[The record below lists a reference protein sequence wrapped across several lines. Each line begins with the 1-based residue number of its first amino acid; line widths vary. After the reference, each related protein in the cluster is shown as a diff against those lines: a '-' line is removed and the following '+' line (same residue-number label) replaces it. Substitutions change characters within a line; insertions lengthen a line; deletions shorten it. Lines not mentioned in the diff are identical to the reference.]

1 MTLKEYLETLSK
13 EKLISLLMDLSGT
26 NTEVRNYLTEK
37 WNTIQIQLKQNEK
50 QTLSSDTLLHQTHSI
65 NRQSSPQ
72 EKINLF
78 KTLFSGRQDVFA
90 LRWFNAK
97 SNKSGYSP
105 VCGNKWLSG
114 KCDLKKYSCATCP
127 YKLPVALTDNYI
139 YNHLAGKDEFCRDV
153 IGLYPLMEGNFCRFL
168 AMDFDAHAP
177 KAQMSITSSHANGA
191 IATYSHAPKEQDVWK
206 DDILAVHKT
215 FSDFGINSYIEISR
229 SGNGGH
235 LWIFFEET
243 ISARLARNLGTA
255 IIKAAMQ
262 NRHSISFESFD
273 RFFPNQDEIPKGG
286 YGNLIALPLQ
296 GRAVK
301 EGHSVFVDESF
312 IPYEDQW
319 AFLSSV
325 QTVSER
331 VVKKTISEIENTLT
345 DFIEKDE
352 SENTTKKNY
361 LTYNISQENK
371 ESLNQSDFS
380 TTVKIILSN
389 YIQIQKNGI
398 SEKALGVLRRTAVIL
413 NPEYFKNLRMH
424 LPLYN
429 IPRYIDCSKENE
441 DYLLL
446 PRGNLS
452 KVIEKIEEAKVEYE
466 ITDER
471 ETGQEIDLHFNA
483 ELYDE
488 QKDALKELLK
498 EDVGIL
504 SAGTGFGKTVVASS
518 LIAKRKINTLI
529 LVQSHALLEQ
539 WKKAIKQFL
548 DFTPGTIAAGKD
560 KSNGIVDIAIVN
572 SLIEKGSDEVRP
584 RSYKYGMLIV
594 DECHH
599 VSAFSTENLV
609 SSFKAKYVYG
619 LTATPIRRDG
629 HQKIIFYQCG
639 SVLYSTTTKQM
650 NEAQNFSHYFI
661 PRFSSFHYVPELAE
675 SDSKNPSINQY
686 YGKLIA
692 NSARN
697 NLIIEDVKN
706 AVLQGRTPLI
716 LSERI
721 EQLNL
726 LHEQLS
732 DSAQN
737 VIFITGHGT
746 QKQKKEVLEKLR
758 AIPSDE
764 SLIILA
770 TGKYAGEG
778 FDYPRIDTLMLAMPF
793 SWKGTLAQ
801 YCGRLH
807 RNFAGKNEV
816 QIYDYVDYR
825 IPVFDRMYQNR
836 LKGYK
841 HLGYSIK
848 PNTSDNVETNTQSKL
863 YSVEDY
869 KSDFQK
875 DILSAT
881 SKIIISVPYLSK
893 NEVQDFVLTTTP
905 LLVKGVNI
913 KILLRNPDDESKQK
927 KLEPCISMLENFGV
941 KVIEQENVSQKIS
954 IIDEKILWYGNI
966 NFLGYTENEECCM
979 RIVDN
984 KIASE
989 IDEEVLNA
997 R

>member
-1 MTLKEYLETLSK
+1 MDLKEYFTTLSK
-13 EKLISLLMDLSGT
+13 ENLISLLMDLADI
-26 NTEVRNYLTEK
+26 NKEVRSYLTEK
-37 WNTIQIQLKQNEK
+37 QNALPV
-50 QTLSSDTLLHQTHSI
+50 LSEQNKPILPVADTLFNSTPAI
-65 NRQSSPQ
+65 NRHSTPQ
-72 EKINLF
+72 QKIDLF
-78 KTLFSGRQDVFA
+78 KSLFSGRQDVFA
-90 LRWFNAK
+90 LRWFNPK

-105 VCGNKWLSG
+105 VCRNKWLSG

-127 YKLPVALTDNYI
+127 FKLPVALTDNYI
-139 YNHLAGKDEFCRDV
+139 YNHLAGRDEFSRDV
-153 IGLYPLMEGNFCRFL
+153 IGLYPLIDGNLCKFL
-168 AMDFDAHAP
+168 AMDFD
-177 KAQMSITSSHANGA
+177 SHATKNQLA
-191 IATYSHAPKEQDVWK
+191 WR

-215 FSDFGINSYIEISR
+215 YSDFGINSYIEISR

-235 LWIFFEET
+235 LWIFFEEN
-243 ISARLARNLGTA
+243 ISTRLARNLGTA

-262 NRHSISFESFD
+262 KRHSIPFESFD

-301 EGHSVFVDESF
+301 EGHSVFVNESF

-325 QTVSER
+325 QKISER
-331 VVKKTISEIENTLT
+331 LVRKTINEIEKSLP
-345 DFIEKDE
+345 DFVEKDE
-352 SENTTKKNY
+352 SENETKKIN
-361 LTYNISQENK
+361 TTIISQENK

-380 TTVKIILSN
+380 ALVKIVLSN
-389 YIQIQKNGI
+389 YVQIQKTGI
-398 SEKALGVLRRTAVIL
+398 SEKALGVLRRTAVFL

-429 IPRYIDCSKENE
+429 IPRYIDCSKEND

-446 PRGNLS
+446 PRGNLP
-452 KVIEKIEEAKVEYE
+452 KVIEKLEEANAKYE
-466 ITDER
+466 ITDKR
-471 ETGQEIDLHFNA
+471 ETGQKIDLQFTGK
-483 ELYDE
+483 LYDE
-488 QKDALKELLK
+488 QKDALKALLK

-504 SAGTGFGKTVVASS
+504 SAGTGFGKTVVASA
-518 LIAKRKINTLI
+518 LIAERNVNTLI

-548 DFTPGTIAAGKD
+548 DITPGTIAAGKN
-560 KSNGIVDIAIVN
+560 KSTGIVDIAIVN
-572 SLIEKGSDEVRP
+572 SLIEKGSDELRH

-609 SSFKAKYVYG
+609 ASFKAKYVYG

-650 NEAQNFSHYFI
+650 NAAQDFAHYFI
-661 PRFSSFHYVPELAE
+661 PRFSSFHYVPELTE
-675 SDSKNPSINQY
+675 SKNPSINQY
-686 YGKLIA
+686 YEKLIS
-692 NSARN
+692 NSTRN
-697 NLIIEDVKN
+697 ELIIADVKN
-706 AVLQGRTPLI
+706 AVKEGRTPLI

-721 EQLNL
+721 EHLNIL
-726 LHEQLS
+726 YEKLS

-737 VIFITGHGT
+737 VIFITGRGT
-746 QKQKKEVLEKLR
+746 QKQKNETLEKLK
-758 AIPSDE
+758 AVPADE

-816 QIYDYVDYR
+816 QIFDYVDYR

-848 PNTSDNVETNTQSKL
+848 QNISENTEIQTESKL
-863 YSVEDY
+863 YSAEDY

-875 DILSAT
+875 DILSAA

-893 NEVQDFVLTTTP
+893 SDVQNFVLSTTT
-905 LLVKGVNI
+905 LLVKGVSI
-913 KILLRNPDDESKQK
+913 QIIVRKQEDEAKRK
-927 KLEPCISMLENFGV
+927 KSEPCIEMFENIGIR
-941 KVIEQENVSQKIS
+941 VIEQENISQKIS
-954 IIDEKILWYGNI
+954 IIDEKIIWYGNI

-989 IDEEVLNA
+989 IESEILKF
-997 R
+997 

>member
-1 MTLKEYLETLSK
+1 MELKEYLETLSK
-13 EKLISLLMDLSGT
+13 ENLISLLMDLSDT
-26 NTEVRNYLTEK
+26 NTGVRNYLTEK
-37 WNTIQIQLKQNEK
+37 QNALQTQPEQNKSTISA
-50 QTLSSDTLLHQTHSI
+50 TDTLFNLAHII

-78 KTLFSGRQDVFA
+78 KSLFSGRQDVFA

-97 SNKSGYSP
+97 TNKSGYSP

-127 YKLPVALTDNYI
+127 YKLSVALTDNYI
-139 YNHLAGKDEFCRDV
+139 YNHLAGKDELCRDV
-153 IGLYPLMEGNFCRFL
+153 IGLYPLMDGNLCKFL
-168 AMDFDAHAP
+168 AMDFDSH
-177 KAQMSITSSHANGA
+177 SSTNQ
-191 IATYSHAPKEQDVWK
+191 TVWK
-206 DDILAVHKT
+206 DNMLAVHKT
-215 FSDFGINSYIEISR
+215 FSDVGINSYIEISR

-243 ISARLARNLGTA
+243 IPARLARNLGTA

-262 NRHSISFESFD
+262 KRHSIPFESFD

-325 QTVSER
+325 QKVSER
-331 VVKKTISEIENTLT
+331 VVRKTISEIENTLT
-345 DFIEKDE
+345 DFVEKDE
-352 SENTTKKNY
+352 SENTNKKNY
-361 LTYNISQENK
+361 LTNGLSHETK

-380 TTVKIILSN
+380 SVVKIVLSN
-389 YIQIQKNGI
+389 YIQILKSGI
-398 SEKALGVLRRTAVIL
+398 SEKALGVLRRTAVFL

-429 IPRYIDCSKENE
+429 IPRYIDCSKENQN
-441 DYLLL
+441 YLLL

-452 KVIEKIEEAKVEYE
+452 KVIEKIKEAKSEYN

-471 ETGQEIDLHFNA
+471 ETGQEINLHFNA

-518 LIAKRKINTLI
+518 LISERKTNTLI

-560 KSNGIVDIAIVN
+560 KSTGIVDIAIVN
-572 SLIEKGSDEVRP
+572 SLIEKGSDEERP
-584 RSYKYGMLIV
+584 RSYKYGMLII

-609 SSFKAKYVYG
+609 SSFKAKFVYG

-650 NEAQNFSHYFI
+650 NETQNFSHYFI
-661 PRFSSFHYVPELAE
+661 PRFSSFHYVQELTE

-686 YGKLIA
+686 YEKLIA

-706 AVLQGRTPLI
+706 AVLQGRTPLV

-721 EQLNL
+721 EHLNL

-737 VIFITGHGT
+737 VILITGRGT

-758 AIPSDE
+758 AVPTDE

-793 SWKGTLAQ
+793 SWKGTLSQ

-816 QIYDYVDYR
+816 QIFDYVDYR

-848 PNTSDNVETNTQSKL
+848 PNTSDNVETNTESKL
-863 YSVEDY
+863 YSAEDY

-893 NEVQDFVLTTTP
+893 SEVQDFVLSSTA
-905 LLVKGVNI
+905 LLEKGVNI
-913 KILLRNPDDESKQK
+913 QIFLHNPDDESKQK
-927 KLEPCISMLENFGV
+927 KLEPCIRMLENIGIN
-941 KVIEQENVSQKIS
+941 VIERENVSQKIT

-979 RIVDN
+979 RIVDD

-989 IDEEVLNA
+989 IEVEVLNV
-997 R
+997 

>member
-1 MTLKEYLETLSK
+1 MS
-13 EKLISLLMDLSGT
+13 
-26 NTEVRNYLTEK
+26 
-37 WNTIQIQLKQNEK
+37 
-50 QTLSSDTLLHQTHSI
+50 
-65 NRQSSPQ
+65 
-72 EKINLF
+72 
-78 KTLFSGRQDVFA
+78 
-90 LRWFNAK
+90 
-97 SNKSGYSP
+97 
-105 VCGNKWLSG
+105 
-114 KCDLKKYSCATCP
+114 
-127 YKLPVALTDNYI
+127 LTDNYI
-139 YNHLAGKDEFCRDV
+139 YSHLAGKDEFCRDV
-153 IGLYPLMEGNFCRFL
+153 IGLYPLMEGNLCKFL
-168 AMDFDAHAP
+168 AMDFD
-177 KAQMSITSSHANGA
+177 SHATKNQLA
-191 IATYSHAPKEQDVWK
+191 WR

-215 FSDFGINSYIEISR
+215 YSDFGINSYIEISR

-235 LWIFFEET
+235 LWIFFEEN
-243 ISARLARNLGTA
+243 ISTRLARNLGTA

-262 NRHSISFESFD
+262 KRHSIPFESFD

-301 EGHSVFVDESF
+301 EGHSVFVNESF

-319 AFLSSV
+319 LFLSSIKK
-325 QTVSER
+325 VSER
-331 VVKKTISEIENTLT
+331 VVRSTISGIEKSLP
-345 DFIEKDE
+345 DFVEKDE
-352 SENTTKKNY
+352 SENETKKIN
-361 LTYNISQENK
+361 TTISSQENK

-380 TTVKIILSN
+380 DTVKIVLSN
-389 YIQIQKNGI
+389 CVQISKKGS
-398 SEKALGVLRRTAVIL
+398 SEKALGVLRRTAVFL

-429 IPRYIDCSKENE
+429 IPRYIDCSKEND

-446 PRGNLS
+446 PRGNLP
-452 KVIEKIEEAKVEYE
+452 KVIEKLEEANAKYE

-471 ETGQEIDLHFNA
+471 ETGQKIDLQFTGK
-483 ELYDE
+483 LYDE
-488 QKDALKELLK
+488 QKDALKALLK

-504 SAGTGFGKTVVASS
+504 SAGTGFGKTVVASA
-518 LIAKRKINTLI
+518 LIAERNVNTLI

-548 DFTPGTIAAGKD
+548 DITPGTIAAGKD
-560 KSNGIVDIAIVN
+560 KSTGIVDIAIVN
-572 SLIEKGSDEVRP
+572 SLIEKGSDELRH

-609 SSFKAKYVYG
+609 ASFKAKYVYG

-650 NEAQNFSHYFI
+650 NAAQDFAHYFI
-661 PRFSSFHYVPELAE
+661 PRFSSFHYVPELTE
-675 SDSKNPSINQY
+675 SKNPSINQY
-686 YGKLIA
+686 YEKLIS
-692 NSARN
+692 NSTRN
-697 NLIIEDVKN
+697 ELIIADVKN
-706 AVLQGRTPLI
+706 AVKDGRTPLI

-721 EQLNL
+721 EHLNIL
-726 LHEQLS
+726 YEKLS
-732 DSAQN
+732 NSAQN
-737 VIFITGHGT
+737 VIFITGRGT
-746 QKQKKEVLEKLR
+746 QKQKNETLEKLK
-758 AIPSDE
+758 AVPADE

-816 QIYDYVDYR
+816 QIFDYVDYR

-848 PNTSDNVETNTQSKL
+848 QNISENTEIQTESKL
-863 YSVEDY
+863 YSAEDY

-875 DILSAT
+875 DILSAA

-893 NEVQDFVLTTTP
+893 SNVQNFVLSSTT
-905 LLVKGVNI
+905 LLVKGVSI
-913 KILLRNPDDESKQK
+913 QIIVRKQEDEAKRK
-927 KLEPCISMLENFGV
+927 KSEPCIEMFENIGIR
-941 KVIEQENVSQKIS
+941 VIEQENISQKIT
-954 IIDEKILWYGNI
+954 IIDERIIWYGNI
-966 NFLGYTENEECCM
+966 NFLGYAENEECCM

-984 KIASE
+984 IIASE
-989 IDEEVLNA
+989 IESEILKL
-997 R
+997 

>member
-1 MTLKEYLETLSK
+1 M
-13 EKLISLLMDLSGT
+13 
-26 NTEVRNYLTEK
+26 
-37 WNTIQIQLKQNEK
+37 
-50 QTLSSDTLLHQTHSI
+50 
-65 NRQSSPQ
+65 
-72 EKINLF
+72 
-78 KTLFSGRQDVFA
+78 
-90 LRWFNAK
+90 
-97 SNKSGYSP
+97 
-105 VCGNKWLSG
+105 
-114 KCDLKKYSCATCP
+114 KKYYCATCP
-127 YKLPVALTDNYI
+127 FKLPVSLTDNYI
-139 YNHLAGKDEFCRDV
+139 YSHLAGKDEFCRDV
-153 IGLYPLMEGNFCRFL
+153 IGLYPLMEGNLCKFL
-168 AMDFDAHAP
+168 AMDFD
-177 KAQMSITSSHANGA
+177 SHATKNQLA
-191 IATYSHAPKEQDVWK
+191 WR

-215 FSDFGINSYIEISR
+215 YSDFGINSYIEISR

-235 LWIFFEET
+235 LWIFFEEI
-243 ISARLARNLGTA
+243 ISTRLARNLGTA

-262 NRHSISFESFD
+262 KRHSIPFESFD

-301 EGHSVFVDESF
+301 EGHSVFVNESF

-319 AFLSSV
+319 LFLSSIKK
-325 QTVSER
+325 VSER
-331 VVKKTISEIENTLT
+331 VVRSTISGIEKSLP
-345 DFIEKDE
+345 DFVEKDE
-352 SENTTKKNY
+352 SENETKKIN
-361 LTYNISQENK
+361 TTISSQENK

-380 TTVKIILSN
+380 DTVKIVLSN
-389 YIQIQKNGI
+389 CVQISKKGS
-398 SEKALGVLRRTAVIL
+398 SEKALGVLRRTAVFL

-429 IPRYIDCSKENE
+429 IPRYIDCSKEND

-446 PRGNLS
+446 PRGNLP
-452 KVIEKIEEAKVEYE
+452 KVIEKLEEANAKYE

-471 ETGQEIDLHFNA
+471 ETGQKIDLQFTGK
-483 ELYDE
+483 LYDE
-488 QKDALKELLK
+488 QKDALKALLK

-504 SAGTGFGKTVVASS
+504 SAGTGFGKTVVASA
-518 LIAKRKINTLI
+518 LIAERNVNTLI

-548 DFTPGTIAAGKD
+548 DITPGTIAAGKD
-560 KSNGIVDIAIVN
+560 KSTGIVDIAIVN
-572 SLIEKGSDEVRP
+572 SLIEKGSDELRH

-609 SSFKAKYVYG
+609 ASFKAKYVYG

-650 NEAQNFSHYFI
+650 NEAQNFAHYFI
-661 PRFSSFHYVPELAE
+661 PRFSSFHYVPELTE
-675 SDSKNPSINQY
+675 SKNPSINQY
-686 YGKLIA
+686 YEKLIS
-692 NSARN
+692 NSTRN
-697 NLIIEDVKN
+697 ELIIADVKN
-706 AVLQGRTPLI
+706 AVKDGRTPLI

-721 EQLNL
+721 EHLNIL
-726 LHEQLS
+726 YEKLS
-732 DSAQN
+732 NSAQN
-737 VIFITGHGT
+737 VIFITGRGT
-746 QKQKKEVLEKLR
+746 QKQKNETLEKLK
-758 AIPSDE
+758 AVPADE

-816 QIYDYVDYR
+816 QIFDYVDYR

-848 PNTSDNVETNTQSKL
+848 QNISENTEIQTESKL
-863 YSVEDY
+863 YSAEDY

-875 DILSAT
+875 DILSAA

-893 NEVQDFVLTTTP
+893 SNVQNFVLSSTT
-905 LLVKGVNI
+905 LLVKGVSI
-913 KILLRNPDDESKQK
+913 QIIVRKQEDEAKRK
-927 KLEPCISMLENFGV
+927 KSEPCIEMFENIGI
-941 KVIEQENVSQKIS
+941 KVIEQENISQKIT
-954 IIDEKILWYGNI
+954 IIDERIIWYGNI
-966 NFLGYTENEECCM
+966 NFLGYAENEECCM

-984 KIASE
+984 IIASE
-989 IDEEVLNA
+989 IESEILKL
-997 R
+997 

>member
-1 MTLKEYLETLSK
+1 MDLKEYLQSLSK
-13 EKLISLLMDLSGT
+13 ENLISLLMDLSDSNAT
-26 NTEVRNYLTEK
+26 VKKYLTEK
-37 WNTIQIQLKQNEK
+37 QKSLQAQPVQNEL
-50 QTLSSDTLLHQTHSI
+50 LSLTTDSRFNQTHII
-65 NRQSSPQ
+65 NRQSSTQ

-78 KTLFSGRQDVFA
+78 KSLFSGRQDVFA

-114 KCDLKKYSCATCP
+114 KCDLKKYSCTTCP
-127 YKLPVALTDNYI
+127 YKLPVDLTDNYI
-139 YNHLAGKDEFCRDV
+139 YNHLAGKDEYCRDV
-153 IGLYPLMEGNFCRFL
+153 IGLYPLMEGNLCNFL
-168 AMDFDAHAP
+168 AMDFDSHTQ
-177 KAQMSITSSHANGA
+177 KNSIS
-191 IATYSHAPKEQDVWK
+191 WK
-206 DDILAVHKT
+206 DDILAVNKT
-215 FSDFGINSYIEISR
+215 FSVFGINSYIEISR

-235 LWIFFEET
+235 LWIFFDET
-243 ISARLARNLGTA
+243 ISARIVRNLGTA

-262 NRHSISFESFD
+262 KRHSIPFESFD

-286 YGNLIALPLQ
+286 HGNLIALPLQ

-325 QTVSER
+325 QKISER
-331 VVKKTISEIENTLT
+331 VVRKTISEIENSLT
-345 DFIEKDE
+345 DFVEKDE
-352 SENTTKKNY
+352 SENSTKKNY
-361 LTYNISQENK
+361 LTNGLSHETK

-380 TTVKIILSN
+380 TTVKIVLSN

-398 SEKALGVLRRTAVIL
+398 SEKALGVLRRTAVFL

-446 PRGNLS
+446 PRGNLF
-452 KVIEKIEEAKVEYE
+452 KVIEKIEEAKCEYE

-471 ETGQEIDLHFNA
+471 ETGQEIDLHFNE

-488 QKDALKELLK
+488 QKAALKELLK

-518 LIAKRKINTLI
+518 LIAERKTNTLI

-539 WKKAIKQFL
+539 WKKAMKQFL

-560 KSNGIVDIAIVN
+560 KSTGIVDIAIVN
-572 SLIEKGSDEVRP
+572 SLIEKGSDEVKP

-650 NEAQNFSHYFI
+650 NEAQDFSHNFI

-686 YGKLIA
+686 YEKLIA

-697 NLIIEDVKN
+697 ELIIEDVKK
-706 AVLQGRTPLI
+706 AVKENRTPLV

-721 EQLNL
+721 EHLKL
-726 LHEQLS
+726 LYKKLS
-732 DSAQN
+732 ASARN
-737 VIFITGHGT
+737 VIFITGRGT

-758 AIPSDE
+758 AVPIDE

-778 FDYPRIDTLMLAMPF
+778 FDYPRIDTLMLVMPF

-816 QIYDYVDYR
+816 QIFDYVDYR

-848 PNTSDNVETNTQSKL
+848 PNTSENVDTNSESKL
-863 YSVEDY
+863 YSTEDY
-869 KSDFQK
+869 KSYFQK

-893 NEVQDFVLTTTP
+893 TEVQDFVLSCTA

-913 KILLRNPDDESKQK
+913 QILLRNPDDESKQK
-927 KLEPCISMLENFGV
+927 KLDPCIKILENIGV
-941 KVIEQENVSQKIS
+941 KVIERENVSQKIT

-989 IDEEVLNA
+989 IEAEVLGSSTQPSDI
-997 R
+997 

>member
-1 MTLKEYLETLSK
+1 MELKDYLETLSK
-13 EKLISLLMDLSGT
+13 EDLISLLKDLSDT
-26 NTEVRNYLTEK
+26 NPSVKNYLSE
-37 WNTIQIQLKQNEK
+37 KQNAF
-50 QTLSSDTLLHQTHSI
+50 QTQQDQNETILPSTDTLFYQSHII

-78 KTLFSGRQDVFA
+78 KSLFSGREDVFA

-127 YKLPVALTDNYI
+127 FKLPVALTDNHI
-139 YNHLAGKDEFCRDV
+139 YNHLAGRDEFCRDV
-153 IGLYPLMEGNFCRFL
+153 IGLYPLMEGNLCKFL
-168 AMDFDAHAP
+168 VMDFD
-177 KAQMSITSSHANGA
+177 SHATKNHP
-191 IATYSHAPKEQDVWK
+191 TWK

-235 LWIFFEET
+235 LWIFFEEN

-255 IIKAAMQ
+255 IIKASMQ
-262 NRHSISFESFD
+262 KRHSIPFESFD
-273 RFFPNQDEIPKGG
+273 RFFPNQDETPKGE

-301 EGHSVFVDESF
+301 VGYSLFVNESF
-312 IPYEDQW
+312 VPYEDQW

-325 QTVSER
+325 QKISEKLVR
-331 VVKKTISEIENTLT
+331 KTINEIEKSLP
-345 DFIEKDE
+345 DFVERDE
-352 SENTTKKNY
+352 SEYLQKKS
-361 LTYNISQENK
+361 NITNSISSDNK
-371 ESLNQSDFS
+371 ESLSQSDFS
-380 TTVKIILSN
+380 STVKIILSN
-389 YIQIQKNGI
+389 YVKIRKNGV
-398 SEKALGVLRRTAVIL
+398 SEKALGVLRRTAVFL

-429 IPRYIDCSKENE
+429 IPRYIDCSKEND

-446 PRGNLS
+446 PRGNLP
-452 KVIEKIEEAKVEYE
+452 KVIEKIEEANAKYE

-471 ETGQEIDLHFNA
+471 EIGQEINLHFIA

-488 QKDALKELLK
+488 QNDALKALLEK
-498 EDVGIL
+498 DAGIL

-518 LIAKRKINTLI
+518 LIAERKTNTLI

-560 KSNGIVDIAIVN
+560 KSTGIVDIAIVN
-572 SLIEKGSDEVRP
+572 SLIEKGSDEVKP

-609 SSFKAKYVYG
+609 ASFKAKYVYG

-650 NEAQNFSHYFI
+650 NEAQDFAHYFI
-661 PRFSSFHYVPELAE
+661 PRFSSFHYVPELTD

-686 YGKLIA
+686 YEKLIS
-692 NSARN
+692 NSVRN
-697 NLIIEDVKN
+697 ELIIEDVKN
-706 AVLQGRTPLI
+706 AVKTGRTPLI

-721 EQLNL
+721 EHLYL
-726 LHEQLS
+726 LYEQLA

-737 VIFITGHGT
+737 VILITGRGT
-746 QKQKKEVLEKLR
+746 QKQKNEILEKLR
-758 AIPSDE
+758 AVPSDE

-816 QIYDYVDYR
+816 QIFDYVDYR

-836 LKGYK
+836 LKGYN

-848 PNTSDNVETNTQSKL
+848 PNISENAETATESKL
-863 YSVEDY
+863 YSAEDY
-869 KSDFQK
+869 KSDFNK

-893 NEVQDFVLTTTP
+893 AEVQDFVLSSTA
-905 LLVKGVNI
+905 LLVKGANI
-913 KILLRNPDDESKQK
+913 QILVRKQDDEAKQK
-927 KLEPCISMLENFGV
+927 KIDPCIKMLENIGI
-941 KVIEQENVSQKIS
+941 KVIEQENASQKIA

-989 IDEEVLNA
+989 IEVEILK
-997 R
+997 

>member
-1 MTLKEYLETLSK
+1 M
-13 EKLISLLMDLSGT
+13 
-26 NTEVRNYLTEK
+26 
-37 WNTIQIQLKQNEK
+37 
-50 QTLSSDTLLHQTHSI
+50 
-65 NRQSSPQ
+65 
-72 EKINLF
+72 
-78 KTLFSGRQDVFA
+78 
-90 LRWFNAK
+90 
-97 SNKSGYSP
+97 
-105 VCGNKWLSG
+105 
-114 KCDLKKYSCATCP
+114 KKYYCATCP
-127 YKLPVALTDNYI
+127 FKLPVSLTDNYI
-139 YNHLAGKDEFCRDV
+139 YSHLAGKDEFCRDV
-153 IGLYPLMEGNFCRFL
+153 IGLYPLMEGNLCKFL
-168 AMDFDAHAP
+168 AMDFD
-177 KAQMSITSSHANGA
+177 SHATKNQLA
-191 IATYSHAPKEQDVWK
+191 WR

-215 FSDFGINSYIEISR
+215 YSDFGINSYIEISR

-235 LWIFFEET
+235 LWIFFEEI
-243 ISARLARNLGTA
+243 ISTRLARNLGTA

-262 NRHSISFESFD
+262 KRHSIPFESFD

-301 EGHSVFVDESF
+301 EGHSVFVNESF

-319 AFLSSV
+319 LFLSSIKK
-325 QTVSER
+325 VSER
-331 VVKKTISEIENTLT
+331 VVRSTISGIEKSLP
-345 DFIEKDE
+345 DFVEKDE
-352 SENTTKKNY
+352 SENETKKIN
-361 LTYNISQENK
+361 TTISSQENK

-380 TTVKIILSN
+380 DTVKIVLSN
-389 YIQIQKNGI
+389 CVQISKKGS
-398 SEKALGVLRRTAVIL
+398 SEKALGVLRRTAVFL

-429 IPRYIDCSKENE
+429 IPRYIDCSKEND

-446 PRGNLS
+446 PRGNLP
-452 KVIEKIEEAKVEYE
+452 KVIEKLEEANAKYE

-471 ETGQEIDLHFNA
+471 ETGQKIDLQFTGK
-483 ELYDE
+483 LYDE
-488 QKDALKELLK
+488 QKDALKALLK

-504 SAGTGFGKTVVASS
+504 SAGTGFGKTVVASA
-518 LIAKRKINTLI
+518 LIAERNVNTLI

-548 DFTPGTIAAGKD
+548 DITPGTIAAGKD
-560 KSNGIVDIAIVN
+560 KSTGIVDIAIVN
-572 SLIEKGSDEVRP
+572 SLIEKGSDELRH

-609 SSFKAKYVYG
+609 ASFKAKYVYG

-650 NEAQNFSHYFI
+650 NAAQDFAHYFI
-661 PRFSSFHYVPELAE
+661 PRFSSFHYVPELTE
-675 SDSKNPSINQY
+675 SKNPSINQY
-686 YGKLIA
+686 YEKLIS
-692 NSARN
+692 NSTRN
-697 NLIIEDVKN
+697 ELIIADVKN
-706 AVLQGRTPLI
+706 AVKDGRTPLI

-721 EQLNL
+721 EHLNIL
-726 LHEQLS
+726 YEKLS
-732 DSAQN
+732 NSAQN
-737 VIFITGHGT
+737 VIFITGRGT
-746 QKQKKEVLEKLR
+746 QKQKNETLEKLK
-758 AIPSDE
+758 AVPADE

-816 QIYDYVDYR
+816 QIFDYVDYR

-848 PNTSDNVETNTQSKL
+848 QNISENTEIQTESKL
-863 YSVEDY
+863 YSAEDY

-875 DILSAT
+875 DILSAA

-893 NEVQDFVLTTTP
+893 SNVQNFVLSSTT
-905 LLVKGVNI
+905 LLVKGVSI
-913 KILLRNPDDESKQK
+913 QIIVRKQEDEAKRK
-927 KLEPCISMLENFGV
+927 KSEPCIEMFENIGI
-941 KVIEQENVSQKIS
+941 KVIEQENISQKIT
-954 IIDEKILWYGNI
+954 IIDERIIWYGNI
-966 NFLGYTENEECCM
+966 NFLGYAENEECCM

-984 KIASE
+984 IIASE
-989 IDEEVLNA
+989 IESEILKL
-997 R
+997 

>member
-1 MTLKEYLETLSK
+1 MELKDYLETLSK
-13 EKLISLLMDLSGT
+13 EDLISLLKDLSDT
-26 NTEVRNYLTEK
+26 NPSVKNFLSE
-37 WNTIQIQLKQNEK
+37 KQNAF
-50 QTLSSDTLLHQTHSI
+50 QTQQDQNETILPSTDTLFNQPHII

-78 KTLFSGRQDVFA
+78 KSLFSGREDVFA

-105 VCGNKWLSG
+105 VCGNKWASG
-114 KCDLKKYSCATCP
+114 KCDLKKYSCVTCP
-127 YKLPVALTDNYI
+127 FKLPVALTDNHI
-139 YNHLAGKDEFCRDV
+139 YNHLAGRDEFCRDV
-153 IGLYPLMEGNFCRFL
+153 IGLYPLMEGNLCKFL

-191 IATYSHAPKEQDVWK
+191 IATYAHAPKNQPAWK
-206 DDILAVHKT
+206 DDILTVHKT

-235 LWIFFEET
+235 LWIFFEEN

-255 IIKAAMQ
+255 IIKASMQ
-262 NRHSISFESFD
+262 KRHSIPFESFD
-273 RFFPNQDEIPKGG
+273 RFFPNQDEIPKDG

-296 GRAVK
+296 GKSVK
-301 EGHSVFVDESF
+301 EGHSIFVDERF
-312 IPYEDQW
+312 VPYEDQW
-319 AFLSSV
+319 AFLSSI
-325 QTVSER
+325 QKVSER
-331 VVKKTISEIENTLT
+331 IVRSTISGIEKSLP
-345 DFIEKDE
+345 DFVEKDE
-352 SENTTKKNY
+352 SENETKRINTTI
-361 LTYNISQENK
+361 ISQENK
-371 ESLNQSDFS
+371 ESLNQSDFPA
-380 TTVKIILSN
+380 TVKIVLSN
-389 YIQIQKNGI
+389 YVQISTNGI
-398 SEKALGVLRRTAVIL
+398 SEKALGVLRRTAVFL

-429 IPRYIDCSKENE
+429 IPRYIDCSKEND
-441 DYLLL
+441 DYLLV

-452 KVIEKIEEAKVEYE
+452 KVIEKIEEANAKYE

-471 ETGQEIDLHFNA
+471 ETGQEIYLHFNA
-483 ELYDE
+483 ELYNE
-488 QKDALKELLK
+488 QKDALKALLK
-498 EDVGIL
+498 EDIGIL

-518 LIAKRKINTLI
+518 LIAERKTNTLI

-548 DFTPGTIAAGKD
+548 EFTPGTIAAGKD
-560 KSNGIVDIAIVN
+560 KSTGIVDIAIVN
-572 SLIEKGSDEVRP
+572 SLIEKGSDEVKP
-584 RSYKYGMLIV
+584 RSFKYGMLIV

-609 SSFKAKYVYG
+609 ASFNAKYVCG

-650 NEAQNFSHYFI
+650 NAVQNFAHYFI
-661 PRFSSFHYVPELAE
+661 PRFSSFHYIPELTD

-686 YGKLIA
+686 YEKLIS
-692 NSARN
+692 NSVRN
-697 NLIIEDVKN
+697 ELIIEDVKN
-706 AVLQGRTPLI
+706 AVKAARTPLV

-721 EQLNL
+721 EHLNL
-726 LHEQLS
+726 LYKQLA
-732 DSAQN
+732 DSAKN
-737 VIFITGHGT
+737 VIFITGRGT
-746 QKQKKEVLEKLR
+746 QKQKNEILEKLR
-758 AIPSDE
+758 TVSSDE

-816 QIYDYVDYR
+816 QIFDYVDYR

-836 LKGYK
+836 LKGYNL
-841 HLGYSIK
+841 LGYSIK
-848 PNTSDNVETNTQSKL
+848 PNISENADTATESKL
-863 YSVEDY
+863 YSAEDY
-869 KSDFQK
+869 KSDFKK

-881 SKIIISVPYLSK
+881 SKIIISAPYLSK
-893 NEVQDFVLTTTP
+893 SEVQDFVLTSTVLIT
-905 LLVKGVNI
+905 KGVNI
-913 KILLRNPDDESKQK
+913 QIILRKQDDETKKK
-927 KLEPCISMLENFGV
+927 KLEPCIKMIENAGI
-941 KVIEQENVSQKIS
+941 KVIEQEITSQKIT

-989 IDEEVLNA
+989 IEAEVLNV